1 MKTSIIILTYN
12 HFEHTRRC
20 VDSVRNYTAGANYEV
35 IVVDN
40 NSTDGTKDWLREQKD
55 IQYISNPWNYG
66 RARSI
71 NQGIRMAEG
80 RSILLLSS
88 SAFVTPNWIDN
99 LACCLY
105 SSSFIGS
112 VGPLSNEDSN
122 YNIMKSPSE
131 NIQDAAGFPQGFNR
145 CNPQK
150 WVDKDRLS
158 SFCIMVRREI
168 IDEIGLLDERYFPEY
183 YEVDD
188 YFLRMKLA
196 GYRVML
202 CMDTFIYSQRA
213 EDADNED
220 KAMMDIRL
228 MNKEKFEVKWN
239 NKHEAIFR

>member
-12 HFEHTRRC
+12 HFEHTHRC

-40 NSTDGTKDWLREQKD
+40 NSTDGTKDWLKEQKD
-55 IQYISNPWNYG
+55 IQYILNPWNYG

-80 RSILLLSS
+80 KSILLMSS
-88 SAFVTPNWIDN
+88 GAFVTPNWLDN
-99 LACCLY
+99 LASCLY
-105 SSSFIGS
+105 SSSFIGA
-112 VGPLSNEDSN
+112 VGPLSNEDSSYHN
-122 YNIMKSPSE
+122 MNSTCG
-131 NIQDAAGFPQGFNR
+131 NIQDASRLPQDFNR

-150 WVDKDRLS
+150 WVDRDRLS
-158 SFCIMVRREI
+158 SFCIMVKRTI

-183 YEVDD
+183 YEEDD

-213 EDADNED
+213 APADNED
-220 KAMMDIRL
+220 KTLIDIRL
-228 MNKEKFEVKWN
+228 MNKEKFEMKWN